1 MPLLIALYKSCYYYY
16 YYYYY
21 LITTDRATFWRNYI
35 KPLVQ
40 QGNLLKL
47 IEAENADLTW
57 KSIIY
62 DLPRGVLSFADHAS
76 IDFLPTFSNLKTW
89 GKISQTK
96 CKFCGNQETLVLILN
111 SCSVFLNQGRFT
123 WRHDSILVHI
133 LKQLKNAIG
142 INSNNIQIFSDMPGF
157 TTTGGTLPVNIIVS
171 KLRPDIVIVNTKK
184 KFVHLVELTV
194 PFEHNISKAHE
205 RKTHKYADLVLDISQ
220 NGYNC
225 NLTCIEIAIG
235 SRGLV
240 TPDTNKRISEIFSS
254 IKAKPPKSLKKD
266 LSKIAILSSYTI
278 WNARHEPS
286 WGATE
291 QPHLQL

>member
-1 MPLLIALYKSCYYYY
+1 
-16 YYYYY
+16 
-21 LITTDRATFWRNYI
+21 
-35 KPLVQ
+35 
-40 QGNLLKL
+40 
-47 IEAENADLTW
+47 
-57 KSIIY
+57 
-62 DLPRGVLSFADHAS
+62 
-76 IDFLPTFSNLKTW
+76 
-89 GKISQTK
+89 
-96 CKFCGNQETLVLILN
+96 
-111 SCSVFLNQGRFT
+111 
-123 WRHDSILVHI
+123 
-133 LKQLKNAIG
+133 
-142 INSNNIQIFSDMPGF
+142 MPGF

-205 RKTHKYADLVLDISQ
+205 RKIHKYADLVLDISQ

-225 NLTCIEIAIG
+225 NLTCIEIG

-266 LSKIAILSSYTI
+266 LGKIAILSSYTI
-278 WNARHEPS
+278 WNALHEPS